1 MWGKGVRCMC
11 LCHAVLPSSN
21 TLLFSSS
28 SVGPEM
34 NLKISSDLA
43 SGQVIPQ
50 IICYIYRTLAQRL
63 LLLRL
68 SLVAIEEGP

>member
-1 MWGKGVRCMC
+1 
-11 LCHAVLPSSN
+11 
-21 TLLFSSS
+21 
-28 SVGPEM
+28 M